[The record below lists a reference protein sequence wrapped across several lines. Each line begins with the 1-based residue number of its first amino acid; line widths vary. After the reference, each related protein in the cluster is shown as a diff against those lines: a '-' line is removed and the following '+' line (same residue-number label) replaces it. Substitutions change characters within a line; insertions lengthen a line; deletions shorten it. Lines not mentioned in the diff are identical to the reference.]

1 MRGQH
6 VRGIACSAWYRPLIA
21 LITIAFWCFA
31 FLAVAPAWAEAPPA
45 PTGLTA
51 TMASSKQINLAW
63 TDNDTTETKLLC
75 RAFIKSDHGQEHIM
89 RGLI

>member
-1 MRGQH
+1 
-6 VRGIACSAWYRPLIA
+6 
-21 LITIAFWCFA
+21 
-31 FLAVAPAWAEAPPA
+31 
-45 PTGLTA
+45 
-51 TMASSKQINLAW
+51 MASSKQINLAW